1 MYADK
6 NEIEWL
12 LFESGI
18 SVKDIYKESGV
29 ARTTVIDLINKTSS
43 IDKMRFDNAV
53 KLTKM
58 AKMRKT
64 YMKTNNKK
72 PMLIQKYWFLIAF

>member
-43 IDKMRFDNAV
+43 IGKMRFDNAV

-58 AKMRKT
+58 AKMRKNL
-64 YMKTNNKK
+64 YENK
-72 PMLIQKYWFLIAF
+72 

>member
-18 SVKDIYKESGV
+18 SVKDIYMESGV

-58 AKMRKT
+58 AKMRKNL
-64 YMKTNNKK
+64 YENK
-72 PMLIQKYWFLIAF
+72 

>member
-18 SVKDIYKESGV
+18 SVKDISAESGV
-29 ARTTVIDLINKTSS
+29 PRTTVIDLINKTSS
-43 IDKMRFDNAV
+43 IDKMRFYNAV

-58 AKMRKT
+58 AKIRK
-64 YMKTNNKK
+64 KLSERK
-72 PMLIQKYWFLIAF
+72 

>member
-18 SVKDIYKESGV
+18 SVKEIYTESGV
-29 ARTTVIDLINKTSS
+29 ARTTVIDLVNKTSS
-43 IDKMRFDNAV
+43 INKMRFDNAI
-53 KLTKM
+53 KLTKL
-58 AKMRKT
+58 AKTRKES
-64 YMKTNNKK
+64 NGNK
-72 PMLIQKYWFLIAF
+72 

>member
-18 SVKDIYKESGV
+18 SVKDIYTESGV

-43 IDKMRFDNAV
+43 IDKMRFDNAI

-58 AKMRKT
+58 AIIRKKL
-64 YMKTNNKK
+64 YEN
-72 PMLIQKYWFLIAF
+72 Q

>member
-6 NEIEWL
+6 NEIERL
-12 LFESGI
+12 LIESGI
-18 SVKDIYKESGV
+18 SLKHIYKESAV

-58 AKMRKT
+58 AKMRKNL
-64 YMKTNNKK
+64 YENK
-72 PMLIQKYWFLIAF
+72 

>member
-18 SVKDIYKESGV
+18 SVKEIYTESGV
-29 ARTTVIDLINKTSS
+29 ARTTVIDLVNKTSS
-43 IDKMRFDNAV
+43 IDKMGFDNAS
-53 KLTKM
+53 KLTQL
-58 AKMRKT
+58 AKTRKESIG
-64 YMKTNNKK
+64 NK
-72 PMLIQKYWFLIAF
+72 

>member
-12 LFESGI
+12 LFKSGI
-18 SVKDIYKESGV
+18 SVKDIYTESGV

-43 IDKMRFDNAV
+43 IDKMRFDNAA

-58 AKMRKT
+58 AKIRKNL
-64 YMKTNNKK
+64 YENK
-72 PMLIQKYWFLIAF
+72 

>member
-18 SVKDIYKESGV
+18 SVKEIYTESGV
-29 ARTTVIDLINKTSS
+29 ARTTVIDLVNKTSS
-43 IDKMRFDNAV
+43 IDKMRFDNAS
-53 KLTKM
+53 KLTLL
-58 AKMRKT
+58 AKTRKESIG
-64 YMKTNNKK
+64 NK
-72 PMLIQKYWFLIAF
+72 

>member
-18 SVKDIYKESGV
+18 SVKDIYTESGV

-58 AKMRKT
+58 AKMRKNL
-64 YMKTNNKK
+64 Y
-72 PMLIQKYWFLIAF
+72 

>member
-18 SVKDIYKESGV
+18 SVKDIYTESGV
-29 ARTTVIDLINKTSS
+29 PRTTVIDLINKTSS

-58 AKMRKT
+58 AKMRKNL
-64 YMKTNNKK
+64 YENK
-72 PMLIQKYWFLIAF
+72 

>member
-18 SVKDIYKESGV
+18 SVKDIYTESGV

-43 IDKMRFDNAV
+43 INKMRFDNAV

-58 AKMRKT
+58 AKIRKNL
-64 YMKTNNKK
+64 YENK
-72 PMLIQKYWFLIAF
+72 

>member
-18 SVKDIYKESGV
+18 SVKDIYTESGV

-58 AKMRKT
+58 AIIRKKL
-64 YMKTNNKK
+64 YEN
-72 PMLIQKYWFLIAF
+72 Q

>member
-18 SVKDIYKESGV
+18 SVKEIYTESGV
-29 ARTTVIDLINKTSS
+29 ARTTVIDLVNKTSS
-43 IDKMRFDNAV
+43 IDKMRFDNAS
-53 KLTKM
+53 KLTLL
-58 AKMRKT
+58 AKTRKESID
-64 YMKTNNKK
+64 NK
-72 PMLIQKYWFLIAF
+72 

>member
-18 SVKDIYKESGV
+18 SVKDIYTESGV
-29 ARTTVIDLINKTSS
+29 ARTTVIDLVNKTSS
-43 IDKMRFDNAV
+43 IDKMRFDNAI
-53 KLTKM
+53 KLTKV
-58 AKMRKT
+58 AKKRKEIT
-64 YMKTNNKK
+64 E
-72 PMLIQKYWFLIAF
+72 II

>member
-18 SVKDIYKESGV
+18 SVKEIYTESGV
-29 ARTTVIDLINKTSS
+29 ARTTVIDLVNKTSS
-43 IDKMRFDNAV
+43 IDKMRFDNAS
-53 KLTKM
+53 KLTQL
-58 AKMRKT
+58 AKTRKESIG
-64 YMKTNNKK
+64 NK
-72 PMLIQKYWFLIAF
+72 

>member
-6 NEIEWL
+6 KKIEWL

-58 AKMRKT
+58 AKMRKNL
-64 YMKTNNKK
+64 YENK
-72 PMLIQKYWFLIAF
+72 

>member
-18 SVKDIYKESGV
+18 SVKDIYTESGV

-58 AKMRKT
+58 AKMRKKL
-64 YMKTNNKK
+64 YENK
-72 PMLIQKYWFLIAF
+72 

>member
-18 SVKDIYKESGV
+18 SVKDIYTESGV

-58 AKMRKT
+58 AI
-64 YMKTNNKK
+64 
-72 PMLIQKYWFLIAF
+72 IQKKLYENQ

>member
-12 LFESGI
+12 LFKSGI
-18 SVKDIYKESGV
+18 SVKDIYTESGV

-58 AKMRKT
+58 AKMRKNL
-64 YMKTNNKK
+64 YENK
-72 PMLIQKYWFLIAF
+72 

>member
-12 LFESGI
+12 LFESEI
-18 SVKDIYKESGV
+18 SVKDIYTESGV

-43 IDKMRFDNAV
+43 INKMRFDNAA

-58 AKMRKT
+58 AKMRK
-64 YMKTNNKK
+64 KRELNKNK
-72 PMLIQKYWFLIAF
+72 S

>member
-6 NEIEWL
+6 MKSNGYYL
-12 LFESGI
+12 KVESPL
-18 SVKDIYKESGV
+18 KIYIRNQVS
-29 ARTTVIDLINKTSS
+29 RTTVIDLINKTSS

>member
-6 NEIEWL
+6 NDIEWL

-58 AKMRKT
+58 AKMRKNL
-64 YMKTNNKK
+64 YENK
-72 PMLIQKYWFLIAF
+72 

>member
-18 SVKDIYKESGV
+18 SVKDIYTESGV

-58 AKMRKT
+58 AKMRKNL
-64 YMKTNNKK
+64 YENK
-72 PMLIQKYWFLIAF
+72 

>member
-53 KLTKM
+53 SLKWRKCE
-58 AKMRKT
+58 KT

>member
-53 KLTKM
+53 NGENAKKL
-58 AKMRKT
+58 
-64 YMKTNNKK
+64 
-72 PMLIQKYWFLIAF
+72 I

>member
-18 SVKDIYKESGV
+18 SVKEIYTESGV
-29 ARTTVIDLINKTSS
+29 ARTTVIDLVNKTSS
-43 IDKMRFDNAV
+43 IDKMRLDNAS
-53 KLTKM
+53 KLTQL
-58 AKMRKT
+58 AKTRKESIG
-64 YMKTNNKK
+64 NK
-72 PMLIQKYWFLIAF
+72 

>member
-58 AKMRKT
+58 AKMRKNL
-64 YMKTNNKK
+64 YENK
-72 PMLIQKYWFLIAF
+72 

>member
-18 SVKDIYKESGV
+18 SVKDIYTESGV
-29 ARTTVIDLINKTSS
+29 ARTTVIDLVNKTSS
-43 IDKMRFDNAV
+43 IDKMRFDNAI
-53 KLTKM
+53 KLTKV
-58 AKMRKT
+58 AKKRKEIT
-64 YMKTNNKK
+64 EIK
-72 PMLIQKYWFLIAF
+72 